1 MSTKNSYRFCSSSFS
16 LFLLLLVVFRELD
29 QDLDDLDEKIEEVK
43 EQDHGVL
50 WNIFVTSLSSLDD
63 ELCIIN
69 DVKASN
75 EEAAHGGDESE
86 FSAVS

>member
-1 MSTKNSYRFCSSSFS
+1 MSTKNSYRFCSSSLS
-16 LFLLLLVVFRELD
+16 LVFLLLVVFRELD
-29 QDLDDLDEKIEEVK
+29 QDLDDLDEKIEEVE

-50 WNIFVTSLSSLDD
+50 WNIFVASLSSLDD

-69 DVKASN
+69 DVEASN
-75 EEAAHGGDESE
+75 KEAAHGVDESK